1 MNKNTISIS
10 QARSK
15 LFTIAERVQTPGVY
29 FTFTDK
35 GRPKTVIMS
44 ADEYESMIETLEVM
58 RDFPDLGK
66 TIAKVDRD
74 IKSGAH
80 LQYPSLDDILAKEGY
95 ILNNKIDTKHVIS
108 TPHRAKRPKK
118 PK

>member
-15 LFTIAERVQTPGVY
+15 LFTIAEKVQTPGIY

-58 RDFPDLGK
+58 RVFPDLGE
-66 TIAKVDRD
+66 TILKVDKD

-80 LQYPSLDDILAKEGY
+80 LQYPTLDDILAKEGY
-95 ILNNKIDTKHVIS
+95 ILTNKKNTKHGIS
-108 TPHRAKRPKK
+108 ATRGTKRAKKLK
-118 PK
+118 

>member
-15 LFTIAERVQTPGVY
+15 LFTIAQKVQTPGVY

-44 ADEYESMIETLEVM
+44 ADEYESIIETIEVM
-58 RDFPDLGK
+58 RDFPDLDK
-66 TIAKVDRD
+66 TIAKVDKD
-74 IKSGAH
+74 IKSGAY
-80 LQYPSLDDILAKEGY
+80 LRYPTLDDILAKEGY
-95 ILNNKIDTKHVIS
+95 VPSNKLNAQHGIS
-108 TPHRAKRPKK
+108 TTRRTKRAKKS
-118 PK
+118 

>member
-15 LFTIAERVQTPGVY
+15 LFAIAERVQTPGVY

-58 RDFPDLGK
+58 HDFPDLNK
-66 TIAKVDRD
+66 TIAKVDKD
-74 IKSGAH
+74 INSGAH
-80 LQYPSLDDILAKEGY
+80 LQYPTLDDILAKEGY
-95 ILNNKIDTKHVIS
+95 ILNNKTNNKHGISATRRTK
-108 TPHRAKRPKK
+108 RAKKS
-118 PK
+118 

>member
-15 LFTIAERVQTPGVY
+15 LFTIAQRVQTPGVY

-44 ADEYESMIETLEVM
+44 ADEYESMVETLEVM
-58 RDFPDLGK
+58 RDFPTLDK
-66 TIAKVDRD
+66 TIAKVNKD

-80 LQYPSLDDILAKEGY
+80 LQYPTLDDILAKEGY
-95 ILNNKIDTKHVIS
+95 ILNNKTGIKHGIP
-108 TPHRAKRPKK
+108 TTRRTQRFKK
-118 PK
+118 S

>member
-15 LFTIAERVQTPGVY
+15 LFSIAQKVQTPGVY

-44 ADEYESMIETLEVM
+44 ADEYESIVETIEAM
-58 RDFPDLGK
+58 HDFPGLDR
-66 TIAKVDRD
+66 TIAKVDKD
-74 IKSGAH
+74 LKSGVY
-80 LQYPSLDDILAKEGY
+80 LRYLTLDDILAKEGY
-95 ILNNKIDTKHVIS
+95 ILNNKLNTKHG
-108 TPHRAKRPKK
+108 
-118 PK
+118 